1 MGFGS
6 AYVNARDLR
15 KRQEAERERIQV
27 QREQIAAAERRAAM
41 QDALARDRMQQQAEQ
56 FDRNAAMDE
65 RRLDTQADQFA
76 TKTEMEGRRLDL
88 QEDQFATKAGMDE
101 RRLGLDERRVGVA
114 ESRLEMDQA
123 KAERERKRNAII
135 DGMEDLV
142 MQNLLDIQPATT
154 SGGSAGKPISM
165 TDTDA
170 QKQSDAILEMAMQGY
185 VAIGEPQR
193 AKAIADIMDRKEGK
207 DFQART
213 QDFMQALQ
221 YLNNG
226 DTDRAAKAFSSIIN
240 KTGLYNEEFSIDP
253 ESFSGPSGGEEG
265 AFSFDIVNDTTG
277 ERFTSEYQNEQEMIS
292 FLLGNS
298 NPVKALE
305 YIIDNSNAYADV
317 VAGAAQAEQE
327 NLQRIRKDA
336 IDYATT
342 EIERRTDPFQG
353 GAEMTQ
359 EEQDALFN
367 ELVSEYERRILSIS
381 AQPQQGMGSS
391 AMQ

>member
-41 QDALARDRMQQQAEQ
+41 ADALARDRMAQQADQ
-56 FDRNAAMDE
+56 FATTTAMDE
-65 RRLDTQADQFA
+65 RRMDTQEDQFA

-88 QEDQFATKAGMDE
+88 QADQFATKTGLDE

-114 ESRLEMDQA
+114 EGRLEIDQA
-123 KAERERKRNAII
+123 EAERQNKRNAII

-142 MQNLLDIQPATT
+142 MQNLLDTQPATT

-165 TDTDA
+165 TDGK
-170 QKQSDAILEMAMQGY
+170 KQSDAILEMAMQGY
-185 VAIGEPQR
+185 AAIGETQR
-193 AKAIADIMDRKEGK
+193 AEAIANIMDRKEGK

-226 DTDRAAKAFSSIIN
+226 DTDRAAKAFTSIIN

-253 ESFSGPSGGEEG
+253 ESFSGPSGEEEG

-327 NLQRIRKDA
+327 NLIRIRENA

-381 AQPQQGMGSS
+381 TQPQQGMGSS